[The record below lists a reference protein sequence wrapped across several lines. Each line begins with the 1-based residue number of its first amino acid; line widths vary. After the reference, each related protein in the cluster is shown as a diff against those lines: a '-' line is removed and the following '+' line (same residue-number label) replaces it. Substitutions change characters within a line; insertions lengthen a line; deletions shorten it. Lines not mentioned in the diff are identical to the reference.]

1 MANGSFI
8 VQGSKPLSGSIVAN
22 GNKNEALPVLAACL
36 LTSET
41 VTLHNVPLIGDIR
54 VMAELLE
61 ALGAKIEK
69 DENDPHTWR
78 VTSENILSSDIPE
91 NYFTKIRASICLA
104 APLLHRCGKLR
115 LPLPGGD
122 QIGARSIT
130 THLLGLQTLGVTIY
144 DDEKG
149 LLLINR
155 SGLQGQ
161 DMLLDE
167 ASVTGTENLIMA
179 AVLAS
184 GETVIYNAACEPHV
198 QQLCLMLNKMGA
210 NISGIGSNRLIIQGV
225 TELKGCE
232 HTIDTD
238 YIEVASFIALAA
250 ATKNA
255 ITIGKGNCAAI
266 PVLAKAFAKLG
277 VRFDVKGADIFVP
290 AKQEMEIHPG
300 FRDMI
305 TKLESAIWPG
315 VPADILSL
323 LLTVATQCKGTV
335 LIHEK
340 MFESR
345 LFFIDRLISMGARI
359 VLCDPHRAVVI
370 GPAQLRGEKIT
381 SPDIRAGVSLLIA
394 ALCAKGKSR
403 IDNIYM
409 IDRGYE
415 KIDERLR
422 SLGAD
427 IERIE
432 ET

>member
-1 MANGSFI
+1 MTAES
-8 VQGSKPLSGSIVAN
+8 
-22 GNKNEALPVLAACL
+22 VLA
-36 LTSET
+36 SE
-41 VTLHNVPLIGDIR
+41 
-54 VMAELLE
+54 
-61 ALGAKIEK
+61 
-69 DENDPHTWR
+69 
-78 VTSENILSSDIPE
+78 IPE
-91 NYFTKIRASICLA
+91 KYFTKIRASICLA
-104 APLLHRCGKLR
+104 APLLLRCGKMR

-130 THLLGLQTLGVTIY
+130 THLAGLQSLGVTIY
-144 DDEKG
+144 DDENG
-149 LLLINR
+149 LMLLNR
-155 SGLQGQ
+155 GGLRGT

-179 AVLAS
+179 SVLSS
-184 GETVIYNAACEPHV
+184 GQTVIYNAACEPHV
-198 QQLCLMLNKMGA
+198 QQLCLMLNQMGA
-210 NISGIGSNRLIIQGV
+210 NISGIGSNRLVIQGV

-255 ITIGKGNCAAI
+255 ITIKGGNCAAI
-266 PVLAKAFAKLG
+266 PVLAKAFGKLG
-277 VRFDVKGADIFVP
+277 VSFEVKGEDIYVP
-290 AKQEMEIHPG
+290 AKQEMEIRPG

-370 GPAQLRGEKIT
+370 GPASLRGEKIT

-422 SLGAD
+422 QLGAD
-427 IERIE
+427 IERVE
-432 ET
+432 E

>member
-1 MANGSFI
+1 M
-8 VQGSKPLSGSIVAN
+8 
-22 GNKNEALPVLAACL
+22 
-36 LTSET
+36 
-41 VTLHNVPLIGDIR
+41 
-54 VMAELLE
+54 
-61 ALGAKIEK
+61 
-69 DENDPHTWR
+69 
-78 VTSENILSSDIPE
+78 
-91 NYFTKIRASICLA
+91 
-104 APLLHRCGKLR
+104 R

-130 THLLGLQTLGVTIY
+130 THLAGLQSLGVTIY
-144 DDEKG
+144 DDENG
-149 LLLINR
+149 LMLLNR
-155 SGLQGQ
+155 GGLRGT

-179 AVLAS
+179 SVLSS
-184 GETVIYNAACEPHV
+184 GQTVIYNAACEPHV

-255 ITIGKGNCAAI
+255 ITIKGGSCAAI
-266 PVLAKAFAKLG
+266 PVLAKAFGKLG
-277 VRFDVKGADIFVP
+277 VSFEVKGEDIYVP
-290 AKQEMEIHPG
+290 AKQEMEIRPG

-422 SLGAD
+422 QLGAD
-427 IERIE
+427 IERVE
-432 ET
+432 E